1 MFQKMTKIKDIFT
14 ARKFFL
20 KKSLNISQTECQ
32 NFGLIP
38 THPGCGEIS
47 PNRITLLCSWFAVE
61 NEHRWRSVGPKTWSS
76 FGIPNFYKWSLV
88 EKKVVFFFLI
98 LPLSELFLNLKLI
111 LTGNFSMDVAWAKSY
126 VNKFNVALTASSVC
140 HTYTYN
146 SKDRIFI

>member
-88 EKKVVFFFLI
+88 EKKVVFFSHSPSFWIVSKPKIDIDGKFFYGRGLGK
-98 LPLSELFLNLKLI
+98 KLR
-111 LTGNFSMDVAWAKSY
+111 K
-126 VNKFNVALTASSVC
+126 
-140 HTYTYN
+140 
-146 SKDRIFI
+146 